1 MLCFLTFAVAA
12 LGASTVVAQTN
23 STGGV
28 NVSSLPA
35 CALICAISSLSG
47 SGAEPYLSPLFE
59 GRTAAWLG
67 IRRTSLRRAR
77 ACPTA
82 RFDLQHWAGER
93 RPPEDWASSDC
104 RLVGLSAPF
113 VEWFLDGYQ
122 RSRIILQCATA
133 NVTCVCTDSTYQ
145 LQFYNCQTKACNAT
159 DLQAALA
166 FGAKTCA
173 ANGTPINT
181 AVVPSGG

>member
-1 MLCFLTFAVAA
+1 MLCFLIFAVAA

-47 SGAEPYLSPLFE
+47 SG
-59 GRTAAWLG
+59 
-67 IRRTSLRRAR
+67 
-77 ACPTA
+77 
-82 RFDLQHWAGER
+82 
-93 RPPEDWASSDC
+93 
-104 RLVGLSAPF
+104 
-113 VEWFLDGYQ
+113 
-122 RSRIILQCATA
+122 CATA

-181 AVVPSGG
+181 AVVPSGASTTAAGASQTGTATSARTATAAATSAAAAAATTAKASGASSLVVQTLCGLLAFAAGVTMLL